1 MKTLQQSLWVYWD
14 VLKTRLKAKKIK
26 KKFLSQRKSSS
37 FKTNINNTSA
47 SSMPTKIKAS
57 VNIQNS
63 FGSLIIVEVKSIH
76 FYKSQHQREY
86 PWCMYAGKK
95 GAGVWLNQEL
105 EKSKQKLD
113 KEPHERALIMITS
126 FQDLLIKSK
135 SIGIHYQNIP
145 EGINNW
151 PEGNLS
157 KYIVR
162 KDKRCVLCSESE
174 LLVPKANAISKEQD
188 AISYFG

>member
-1 MKTLQQSLWVYWD
+1 MS
-14 VLKTRLKAKKIK
+14 
-26 KKFLSQRKSSS
+26 
-37 FKTNINNTSA
+37 
-47 SSMPTKIKAS
+47 TKVKAS

-113 KEPHERALIMITS
+113 EEPHERALIMITS
-126 FQDLLIKSK
+126 FQDLLIKNK

-174 LLVPKANAISKEQD
+174 LLVPKANAISEEQD
-188 AISYFG
+188 AISCFG

>member
-1 MKTLQQSLWVYWD
+1 
-14 VLKTRLKAKKIK
+14 
-26 KKFLSQRKSSS
+26 
-37 FKTNINNTSA
+37 
-47 SSMPTKIKAS
+47 MPTKIKAS

-76 FYKSQHQREY
+76 FHKSQHQREY

-126 FQDLLIKSK
+126 FRDLLIKSK
-135 SIGIHYQNIP
+135 SIGIHYQNQNIP

-174 LLVPKANAISKEQD
+174 LLVPKANAISKEED
-188 AISYFG
+188 AISYSG

>member
-1 MKTLQQSLWVYWD
+1 MKTLQQSLCVYWD

-37 FKTNINNTSA
+37 FKTNTNNTST

-174 LLVPKANAISKEQD
+174 LLVPKANAISKEED
-188 AISYFG
+188 AISYSG

>member
-37 FKTNINNTSA
+37 FKTNTNNTSA

-76 FYKSQHQREY
+76 FHKSQHQREY

-126 FQDLLIKSK
+126 FQDLLIKNK

-174 LLVPKANAISKEQD
+174 LLVPKANAISEEQD
-188 AISYFG
+188 AISCFG

>member
-37 FKTNINNTSA
+37 FKTNTNNTSA

-86 PWCMYAGKK
+86 P
-95 GAGVWLNQEL
+95 
-105 EKSKQKLD
+105 
-113 KEPHERALIMITS
+113 
-126 FQDLLIKSK
+126 
-135 SIGIHYQNIP
+135 
-145 EGINNW
+145 
-151 PEGNLS
+151 
-157 KYIVR
+157 
-162 KDKRCVLCSESE
+162 
-174 LLVPKANAISKEQD
+174 
-188 AISYFG
+188 

>member
-37 FKTNINNTSA
+37 FKTNTNNTSA

-86 PWCMYAGKK
+86 SWCMYAGKK

-126 FQDLLIKSK
+126 FQDLLIKNK
-135 SIGIHYQNIP
+135 SIGIYYQNIP

-174 LLVPKANAISKEQD
+174 LLVPKANAISEEQD
-188 AISYFG
+188 AISCFG

>member
-37 FKTNINNTSA
+37 FKTNTNNTST

-126 FQDLLIKSK
+126 FWDLLIKSK